1 MKKILIGFTLASV
14 LVIGTA
20 LSHYNQGIDIGDGY
34 GGEPGLQ
41 IANRAQT
48 ADWIYCKSN
57 GVAVFEVPSSG
68 VIGTKYGGTGTNG
81 SYTVPVYVI
90 FTGTNGLTY
99 TNRIINGIIQ

>member
-1 MKKILIGFTLASV
+1 MKKILTGFGLACILV
-14 LVIGTA
+14 LAVAAT
-20 LSHYNQGIDIGDGY
+20 HYNQGIDIDSTY
-34 GGEPGLQ
+34 GGEPGVKLDCRVQ
-41 IANRAQT
+41 S
-48 ADWIYCKSN
+48 ADWILCRSN
-57 GVAVFEVPSSG
+57 GMAIFEVPSTG